1 MDGITLSN
9 MIKLVNGLN
18 INQKTSIISGGWY
31 TYPSEKYEF
40 ISWDDSSQ
48 YMENITRY
56 IKTKLGC
63 SFS

>member
-1 MDGITLSN
+1 

-48 YMENITRY
+48 YMENIIQTFQTTNQ
-56 IKTKLGC
+56 I
-63 SFS
+63 